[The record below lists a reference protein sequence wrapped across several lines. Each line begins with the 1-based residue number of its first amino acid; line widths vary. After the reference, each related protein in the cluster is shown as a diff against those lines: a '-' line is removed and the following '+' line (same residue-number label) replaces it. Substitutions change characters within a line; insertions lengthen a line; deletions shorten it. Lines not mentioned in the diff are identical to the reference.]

1 MFEAGAKLGSASRS
15 RDRLQKCFVLE
26 SSGSHHETINA
37 QAVSEAEESLYAPD
51 RLAELSAGWPGPL
64 PYPDGLRGREPDRSI
79 PGRHP
84 RPGPKPNESPEALR
98 ASACIGSEER
108 RD

>member
-1 MFEAGAKLGSASRS
+1 MFEAGAKLGSACLSRV
-15 RDRLQKCFVLE
+15 RVQKCFVLE

-64 PYPDGLRGREPDRSI
+64 PYPGEPRGREPNCSVPVR
-79 PGRHP
+79 RP